1 MKVEE
6 ILETRSSDADRIFN
20 YSYRLIKGQY
30 EGIVS
35 YGIEA
40 ELQEEK
46 DGQVVNIERDG
57 IDVISNN
64 KAKVEGLLEL
74 LADNKVSPIHFID
87 VLGEYIDEY
96 AGDFDKQ
103 PVVL

>member
-1 MKVEE
+1 MKVEK
-6 ILETRSSDADRIFN
+6 ILETRLSDADRIFN
-20 YSYRLIKGQY
+20 YTYRLIKGQY

-40 ELQEEK
+40 EMNEVK
-46 DGQVVNIERDG
+46 DGQVVDIERDG
-57 IDVISNN
+57 INVISNN
-64 KAKVEGLLEL
+64 KAKVEKLLNI

-96 AGDFDKQ
+96 AGDFDIV
-103 PVVL
+103 PAEL